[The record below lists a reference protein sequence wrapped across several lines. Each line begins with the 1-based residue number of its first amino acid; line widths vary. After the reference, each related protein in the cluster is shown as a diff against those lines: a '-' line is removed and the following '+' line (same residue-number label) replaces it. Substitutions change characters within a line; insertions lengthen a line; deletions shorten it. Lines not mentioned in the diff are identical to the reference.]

1 MRSAI
6 LNRRRPRPA
15 AALLALALA
24 LLGAA
29 PGAAQTLVDRG
40 TVIQTIDASLWSP
53 PSPDTAGIA
62 YRPDTGE
69 LLTCDSEVEEMAIF
83 AGVNLWTHTRT
94 GVVTGTANMSY
105 YALILTGGILGSLMW
120 FNVWFVIWPRQRM
133 AIESAKSVA
142 AGGEADPE
150 AAKQAPVGARAS
162 RTNTLFSIPMLFFM
176 GSARHLSLVRAEDP
190 AYGPYL
196 IAVLIIAAL
205 LEAGIFIAN
214 PLHKQLASV
223 KGTLTSGFVT
233 TLILFLI
240 ATTLL

>member
-1 MRSAI
+1 ME
-6 LNRRRPRPA
+6 LFTQEG
-15 AALLALALA
+15 LLF
-24 LLGAA
+24 LLRWIHF
-29 PGAAQTLVDRG
+29 L
-40 TVIQTIDASLWSP
+40 
-53 PSPDTAGIA
+53 AGITWIGMLYYFNFVQTPFFA
-62 YRPDTGE
+62 TPLGGE
-69 LLTCDSEVEEMAIF
+69 AKSAMMRGLAPTA
-83 AGVNLWTHTRT
+83 LWWFRHGAMFTFLSGWLIVILHM
-94 GVVTGTANMSY
+94 VTGTANMSY

-150 AAKQAPVGARAS
+150 AAKQAPVAARAS

-176 GSARHLSLVRAEDP
+176 GSARHLGLVRAEEP
-190 AYGPYL
+190 QYGPYL
-196 IAVLIIAAL
+196 LAVLIIAAL

-223 KGTLTSGFVT
+223 KGTLTSGFIA

-240 ATTLL
+240 ATSLL